1 MVESRTTAATGE
13 TDTAVRSLMVVVAVL
28 GAITVL
34 RLAVLA
40 YYRLD
45 LYPDEAQYWSWSREL
60 AFGYFSKPPVIAW
73 LIAATTAV
81 CGAGEGCIKA
91 SIPLLYFVTSL
102 LIYGIGRRL
111 YSGTVGFL
119 AALAFITLPGVSYSA
134 VIASTDPPLLA
145 CWALAT
151 YALVRLAQGEAR
163 GLAWW
168 IVLGAATGL
177 GLLSK
182 YAMAFFLIG
191 LTLWIAFDGEARR
204 RLVLSEPGGWRR
216 LGLGLAITGAIYV
229 PNVLWNIRSHFVTF
243 THTGGNANLRGELFH
258 PNHLLDFAASQF
270 GVFGPVLFTVLLLAM
285 FRVARW
291 RADWRT
297 RLFAALVLPML
308 GSITVLALLSRA
320 NANWA
325 APVYIAGTV
334 WVTAALVEGG
344 RRWLAVA
351 SLALHMSVA
360 AAVTVLPVLR
370 DGPGTYAGLRF
381 PRGLD
386 PFIHYDGW
394 REIGAAVSAIRA
406 RFPTVPL
413 LVDDRKL
420 LAELLYYVRP
430 WPEDI
435 YSWLP
440 DGRIGDHFDLTRP
453 LPVSSG
459 GDYVFVTHYDDPRYI
474 LRHFRDFAV
483 LEAISVPIAPR
494 RARRVWV
501 FHVRGFLGY
510 KAPRMFY
517 EGNPLETRKGQTEQ

>member
-1 MVESRTTAATGE
+1 MVESRTSFAAPSAK
-13 TDTAVRSLMVVVAVL
+13 TAVRDLMTVAAVL
-28 GAITVL
+28 GAVTVL
-34 RLAVLA
+34 RLVALA

-45 LYPDEAQYWSWSREL
+45 LYPDEAQYWSWSRDL
-60 AFGYFSKPPVIAW
+60 AWGYFSKPPVIAW
-73 LIAATTAV
+73 LIAASTAV

-91 SIPLLYFVTSL
+91 SIPLLYFATSL

-111 YSGTVGFL
+111 YGGTIGFF

-134 VIASTDPPLLA
+134 VIASTDPPLFA

-151 YALVRLAQGEAR
+151 YALVHLAQGEAR
-163 GLAWW
+163 RLVWW
-168 IVLGAATGL
+168 VVLGAAIGL

-182 YAMAFFLIG
+182 YAMAFFIVG
-191 LTLWIAFDGEARR
+191 LALWIACDGEARR
-204 RLVLSEPGGWRR
+204 RLALLETGGWRR
-216 LGLGLAITGAIYV
+216 LGLGLAIAGAIYL
-229 PNVLWNIRSHFVTF
+229 PNLVWNIRSQFVTF
-243 THTGGNANLRGELFH
+243 AHTGGNANLRGDLFH
-258 PNHLLDFAASQF
+258 PDHLLDFVASQF
-270 GVFGPVLFTVLLLAM
+270 GVFGPVLFAVLLLVIL
-285 FRVARW
+285 RPTRW

-308 GSITVLALLSRA
+308 ASITVLALLSRA

-325 APVYIAGTV
+325 APVYVAGTV
-334 WVTAALVEGG
+334 WVTAVLIEGG

-351 SLALHMSVA
+351 SLALHVAVA
-360 AAVTVLPVLR
+360 AAVGVLPVLR

-386 PFIHYDGW
+386 PFLHYDGW
-394 REIGAAVSAIRA
+394 QEVGARLSAIRA
-406 RFPTVPL
+406 RFPGVPL

-435 YSWLP
+435 YSWRL

-453 LPVSSG
+453 MPESPG
-459 GDYVFVTHYDDPRYI
+459 GDYLFVTDYDDPRYI
-474 LRHFRDFAV
+474 LRHFRDFAMIDAV
-483 LEAISVPIAPR
+483 SVPIAAR
-494 RARRVWV
+494 RDLRVWV

-517 EGNPLETRKGQTEQ
+517 DDNPLETRKGQAER